1 MSDGPLPFQPPAQRL
16 PKTPARRFRAGTRLC
31 RDTTEPMWRQEL
43 GWTKVRTKPTQPGN
57 ALALV
62 VDDGDPRAKVRH
74 IAANRPHSAEFADIV
89 HGALAKAK
97 IGLRGLHF
105 KVHSFSTHA

>member
-1 MSDGPLPFQPPAQRL
+1 MTSA
-16 PKTPARRFRAGTRLC
+16 
-31 RDTTEPMWRQEL
+31 EL

-62 VDDGDPRAKVRH
+62 VDDGDPRAKVRY
-74 IAANRPHSAEFADIV
+74 IAANRPHGAEFADMI
-89 HGALAKAK
+89 HGALARAK

-105 KVHSFSTHA
+105 KVQSFSTHA

>member
-1 MSDGPLPFQPPAQRL
+1 MAVHR
-16 PKTPARRFRAGTRLC
+16 
-31 RDTTEPMWRQEL
+31 EPMWRQEL
-43 GWTKVRTKPTQPGN
+43 GWTKVRAKPTQPGN

-74 IAANRPHSAEFADIV
+74 IAANRPHGAEFADII
-89 HGALAKAK
+89 HGALARAK